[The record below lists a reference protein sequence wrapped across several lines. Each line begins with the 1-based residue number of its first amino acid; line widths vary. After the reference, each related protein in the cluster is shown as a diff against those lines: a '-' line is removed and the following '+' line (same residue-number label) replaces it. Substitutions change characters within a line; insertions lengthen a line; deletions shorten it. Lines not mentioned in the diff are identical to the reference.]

1 MPGFFWSLVLF
12 PFHWSVNLLA
22 GLNSFPM
29 TTITPIEQLMLINI
43 LLSSKQTFN
52 YSLEYIARYINTSI
66 DSNIKDLLI
75 ERYFQQNNLL
85 AEINQNLLYHAN
97 TRKKEL
103 EQQNER
109 TNH

>member
-1 MPGFFWSLVLF
+1 
-12 PFHWSVNLLA
+12 
-22 GLNSFPM
+22 M